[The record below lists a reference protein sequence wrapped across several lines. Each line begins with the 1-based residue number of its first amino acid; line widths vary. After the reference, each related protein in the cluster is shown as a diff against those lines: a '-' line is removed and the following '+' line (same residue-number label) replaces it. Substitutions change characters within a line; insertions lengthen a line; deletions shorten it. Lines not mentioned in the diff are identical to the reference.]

1 MPVTLTKSAPIADR
15 AYINTCLN
23 KALAYLPD
31 RGKGCAMI
39 VRYLDLDFEPLVLEP
54 ETGDEAGLFCPVDFL
69 QPLGD

>member
-39 VRYLDLDFEPLVLEP
+39 VRYLDAI
-54 ETGDEAGLFCPVDFL
+54 GD
-69 QPLGD
+69 